1 MKKLVVVAFVFLAIF
16 VGGFAFAQNPFE
28 KTTETAI
35 ISDKNAMSIM
45 NKYADQD
52 KEKLIAFMKQEKKNH
67 IALSYVSAKQALEVV
82 NKIGRQ
88 KVLIDKNAV
97 IVNGKI
103 VPNYIIVIP
112 E

>member
-1 MKKLVVVAFVFLAIF
+1 MKKVLVMAFIFLAIS

-28 KTTETAI
+28 KTTETAA
-35 ISDKNAMSIM
+35 ISDRNAMSTM
-45 NKYADQD
+45 DRFADQD
-52 KEKLIAFMKQEKKNH
+52 KEKLITFMKKEDNKH

-88 KVLIDKNAV
+88 KVLVDKNATV
-97 IVNGKI
+97 VNGKLI
-103 VPNYIIVIP
+103 PNYTIVIP